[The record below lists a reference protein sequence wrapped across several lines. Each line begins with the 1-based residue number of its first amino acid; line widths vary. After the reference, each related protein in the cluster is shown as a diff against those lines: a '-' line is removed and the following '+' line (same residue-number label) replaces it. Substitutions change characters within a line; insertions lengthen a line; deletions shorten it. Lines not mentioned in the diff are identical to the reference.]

1 MSLWAQCKSLLGAAF
16 RRNRMEQD
24 LDAELKFHIASYT
37 DDLIRSGIPKERAE
51 RLARVELGGA
61 EPIKEECR
69 QALGLRLLEE
79 TKQDLRYAAR
89 MLWKSPGFAIVA
101 ILTLAVGIGLNTAIF
116 SVVDAWVLKPL
127 PYPAPDRLVAIW
139 TSQQRGGIGSTAPA
153 DLYDWRQQNQVFEDI
168 CGWSSALFTVMNG
181 DEPRQLSGASVN
193 AEFFRMLGVTPQLGR
208 GFLPQEDQPGAE
220 PVAVLSDGL
229 WRDAFASDP
238 NVVGK
243 TIQIDGRKTTVV
255 GILPASFH
263 LPLMGRAS
271 VWTPLGLNST
281 DRADRT
287 RRYLSVIG
295 RTKPGVRLT
304 QAAQQ
309 LNTIAN
315 NLEKSYP
322 ATNAGRGVTLRTLHD
337 EIGRRSGREPTL
349 LCFGL
354 VGCVLLLACAN
365 VANLIVGRA
374 LRRQQEMAVRLAIGA
389 GRSRLLRQLLT
400 ENLVLFLLAAA
411 LSLAFAVWG
420 VRWMEGSI
428 MYEVRANLPNQGAMS
443 VDTTA
448 LLYTLGIAIF
458 TGLVFGFAPA
468 IHCWRV
474 DVNHGLRGT
483 ASRASTGVTG
493 ARLKNV
499 LVVVEMSLA
508 LVVVVASGLMVKGM
522 LRMYSTDP
530 GFNPSGLVTSRLV
543 LSDSKYIDPK
553 RAQAFFE
560 AILERIR
567 PLPGVKAVTAAQFVP
582 YEGSYRFTQYGID
595 GQPEVATAERPM
607 LVFDA
612 VTPSYFETLGI
623 PLLRGRL
630 LSDQDR
636 AESEMAGVI
645 NETMARRHWPNA
657 DPIGQ
662 RVRFGTKLA
671 RTFTVVGVVKDI
683 RGQTEEDVS
692 RPQAYVPLRQ
702 LPSRGMTLMIRA
714 ESANPSGI
722 GELARAIRRVTKDVD
737 PGQAVYNVR
746 SMEEIQAEMF
756 NPARVAGQLMTL
768 FGAISL
774 FLAAIGIYSVMAYAV
789 AARKKEFGIRIA
801 LGAGRNELLAM
812 VAGQGMKLAVVGFVI
827 GLAGALAATR
837 FMTMILYNVSPTDLP
852 TFVLTSLLMFAV
864 VAIACY
870 IPARQASSADP
881 MRALHHE

>member
-16 RRNRMEQD
+16 RRKRMEQE

-116 SVVDAWVLKPL
+116 SVVNAWVLKPL
-127 PYPAPDRLVAIW
+127 PYPSPDRLVAIW
-139 TSQQRGGIGSTAPA
+139 TSQQRGGIGSSAPA
-153 DLYDWRQQNQVFEDI
+153 DLYDWRQQNQAFEEI

-193 AEFFRMLGVTPQLGR
+193 AEFFQMLDVTPQLGR
-208 GFLPQEDQPGAE
+208 SFLPQEDQPGAA

-229 WRDAFASDP
+229 WKDAFASDP
-238 NVVGK
+238 NLVGRQ
-243 TIQIDGRKTTVV
+243 IQIDGRKTTVV
-255 GILPASFH
+255 GILPSSFH

-271 VWTPLGLNST
+271 VWTPLALNST

-287 RRYLSVIG
+287 RRYLSIIG
-295 RTKPGVRLT
+295 RVKPGVRLT

-315 NLEKSYP
+315 NLGKAYP
-322 ATNAGRGVTLRTLHD
+322 ATNAERGAILRTLQD
-337 EIGRRSGREPTL
+337 EIGRHIGREPTL

-428 MYEVRANLPNQGAMS
+428 MYEVRANLPNQGALS
-443 VDTTA
+443 VDTSA

-458 TGLVFGFAPA
+458 TGLAFGFAPA

-493 ARLKNV
+493 SRLKNV

-543 LSDSKYIDPK
+543 LSDSKYIDSK

-582 YEGSYRFTQYGID
+582 YDGSYRFTQYGID
-595 GQPEVATAERPM
+595 GQPEVAAADRPM

-630 LSDQDR
+630 LSDRDR
-636 AESEMAGVI
+636 AESEIAGVI

-714 ESANPSGI
+714 ESEGPAGT
-722 GELARAIRRVTKDVD
+722 GELARAIRRVVKDVD

-746 SMEEIQAEMF
+746 SMEQIQAEMF

-774 FLAAIGIYSVMAYAV
+774 FLAAIGIYSVMAYSV

-864 VAIACY
+864 VGIACY
-870 IPARQASSADP
+870 IPARQASIADP